1 MRQGD
6 ETGSQDVVQELGG
19 GTGKMISSIF
29 FLWIFIQLQAP
40 TWCYVC
46 LTGYFFAKTLM
57 AMNDIIKQHEDK

>member
-1 MRQGD
+1 
-6 ETGSQDVVQELGG
+6 
-19 GTGKMISSIF
+19 MISSIF

-46 LTGYFFAKTLM
+46 LAGYFFAKTLA